1 MRTWLLNV
9 LLLIIA
15 LVPSSFAGMNDESP
29 APEQPESQDI
39 ADESPVDASGVK
51 AALAG
56 VRTLGGRQLWGDVVF
71 FRGWR
76 IQQNVLTKHYRLL
89 DDNDNRF
96 ASGTLDECQ
105 TRLKEVREEQKLPAM
120 KGRAV
125 ILIHGIGRSSKCFNA
140 MAAKLKD
147 EDCTIVG
154 FDYPSTRVPI
164 QASAAYLHSVLQSL
178 EGIQSIDVVAHSMG
192 GLLLRSYLSKY
203 KEPRFHRAVLVGVP
217 NKGAQMADFLKNNPL
232 FKAFFGPA
240 GQQLVT
246 GKDGLVETLPTPEFE
261 FGVMAGGRSQVRGF
275 NPLLPGDNDSTVTV
289 ASTRLPGA
297 ADFLLLPVIHSFLM
311 TDKSGIAAVQNFLK
325 HGRFDP
331 DRPPEP
337 ISADDI
343 SVIE

>member
-1 MRTWLLNV
+1 
-9 LLLIIA
+9 
-15 LVPSSFAGMNDESP
+15 MNDEP
-29 APEQPESQDI
+29 PVPQQPKSQAI
-39 ADESPVDASGVK
+39 ANEAPVDAPGVK

-56 VRTLGGRQLWGDVVF
+56 VRTMGGRQLWGDVEF

-76 IQQNVLTKHYRLL
+76 IQQNVLTRHHRLL
-89 DDNDNRF
+89 DENDSRF
-96 ASGTLDECQ
+96 ASGTLEECQ
-105 TRLKEVREEQKLPAM
+105 AQLKEIRDKQKLPAM

-140 MAAKLKD
+140 MAATLAN
-147 EDCTIVG
+147 EDCTVVG

-164 QASAAYLHSVLQSL
+164 QESAAYLHSVLQSL
-178 EGIQSIDVVAHSMG
+178 EGIDSIDVVAHSMG
-192 GLLLRSYLSKY
+192 GLLLRSYLSKH

-232 FKAFFGPA
+232 FKAVLGPA

-246 GKDGLVETLPTPEFE
+246 GKAGLVETLPTPDFE
-261 FGVMAGGRSQVRGF
+261 FGVLAGGRSQVRGF

-297 ADFLLLPVIHSFLM
+297 TDFLLLPVIHSFLM
-311 TDKSGIAAVQNFLK
+311 TDKSGITAVQHFLK
-325 HGRFDP
+325 DGRFDP
-331 DRPPEP
+331 ERTPEP